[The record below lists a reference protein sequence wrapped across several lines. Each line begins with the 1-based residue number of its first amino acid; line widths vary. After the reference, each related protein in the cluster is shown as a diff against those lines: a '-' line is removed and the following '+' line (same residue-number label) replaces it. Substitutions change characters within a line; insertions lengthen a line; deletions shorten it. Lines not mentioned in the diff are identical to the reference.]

1 MLALNIGLSLTS
13 ALVCTALLSGIQ
25 GAFTDIRT
33 LSGGVRFDDFRC
45 SWQRSRVSQRQ
56 EPKVLPSK
64 HWSWH
69 DWKKAD
75 KNGKKDLAC
84 NPTYFQAWCWQPLNR
99 FLLMQRCV
107 IQEVLDDRLNFPC
120 SMTACHRRFRNAL
133 CWMLLSLTGNF
144 GFKELQILVRF
155 AGRVSSWTWWQ
166 AVIICCTV
174 IRVVVV
180 MYKCW

>member
-33 LSGGVRFDDFRC
+33 LSGGGRFDDFRC

-84 NPTYFQAWCWQPLNR
+84 NPTYFQAVMLAATEPLPPNAKVCDTGSPGWSIK
-99 FLLMQRCV
+99 FPL
-107 IQEVLDDRLNFPC
+107 LDDC
-120 SMTACHRRFRNAL
+120 
-133 CWMLLSLTGNF
+133 
-144 GFKELQILVRF
+144 
-155 AGRVSSWTWWQ
+155 VS
-166 AVIICCTV
+166 
-174 IRVVVV
+174 
-180 MYKCW
+180 